1 MNISEVIKDRGV
13 VGAGGAGFPT
23 HVKVCAEADTV
34 IVNGAE
40 CEPLLAG
47 DKFLMETAGEKVV
60 MGLVYIMDACK
71 AEKGFIALKRKYLPL
86 FRVMAEAAAEKDNIE
101 IFPMDDFYPAGDEFI
116 LVQEVTG
123 RLVPEGGIPTQ
134 VGCIVDNV
142 ETVVNVLDAVMNNKP
157 VTRRFLT
164 CAGEVKTPSVIEAYI
179 GTPINE
185 IIRTCGGATVDNI
198 AVLTGGPLM
207 GCLETDLEAP
217 VTKTMSGVIVL
228 PGDHPAARKRTI
240 PFEFMVKQSKSACCQ
255 CTYCTELCP
264 RHLLGHRLEPH
275 MIMRQISYGIDV
287 PSRIIENAFLCS
299 GCGLCGVYACV
310 MGLSPGVINQKIKEK
325 FSKIRFKPDFPL
337 RDISVSDLKDYRRV
351 PAGRVLERLGL
362 AKYAAV
368 NLKRGVSN
376 NPGRVEILLKQHTG
390 MPSIP
395 VVKAGDVVSSGT
407 LIADIPAGALGA
419 KIHSSIDG
427 RVTHVDE
434 ERILISNLDRN

>member
-23 HVKVCAEADTV
+23 HVKVRAEADTV

-60 MGLVYIMDACK
+60 KGLEYIMEACK
-71 AEKGFIALKRKYLPL
+71 AEKGFIALKKKYLSI
-86 FRVMAEAAAEKDNIE
+86 FSDMVKAAVEKDNIE

-123 RLVPEGGIPTQ
+123 RLVPEGGIPPQ

-142 ETVVNVLDAVMNNKP
+142 ETVVNIFNAVTDNKP
-157 VTRRFLT
+157 VTKRFLT
-164 CAGEVKTPSVIEAYI
+164 CAGEVKTPSIIEACI
-179 GTPINE
+179 GTPISE

-198 AVLTGGPLM
+198 AVLTGGPFM
-207 GCLETDLEAP
+207 GSLETDLESP

-228 PGDHPAARKRTI
+228 PDDHPAVRKRTI

-264 RHLLGHRLEPH
+264 RHLLGHGLEPH

-287 PSRIIENAFLCS
+287 PSKAIENAFLCS
-299 GCGLCGVYACV
+299 ECGLCGVYACV
-310 MGLSPGVINQKIKEK
+310 MELSPDVINRKIKEK
-325 FSKIRFKPDFPL
+325 FSKNRFKPDFPL
-337 RDISVSDLKDYRRV
+337 RDIAVSELKDYRRV

-362 AKYAAV
+362 AKYASV
-368 NLKRGVSN
+368 NLKRGVLDD
-376 NPGRVEILLKQHTG
+376 PGRVEIPLKQHTG
-390 MPSIP
+390 VPSTP
-395 VVKAGDVVSSGT
+395 VVKPGEDVSLGM
-407 LIADIPAGALGA
+407 LIADIPAGELGA

-427 RVTHVDE
+427 RVTLVDV
-434 ERILISNLDRN
+434 ERIVISSLDRN